1 VNNGRARSILLVED
15 DDGHA
20 RLLEKHLDRCGL
32 GDRLVRVADGEEAI
46 RYLGNTR
53 THAGSSSFGPGL
65 ILLDIQMPRCNGFEV
80 LTRIREDPA
89 YQHTPVIMLTSTDSQ
104 KEIDQAYRLGASG
117 YVVKPVDAFAFAER
131 VAKLGGFLG
140 VLELPDQL
148 PVGTTDGQPAV
159 G

>member
-1 VNNGRARSILLVED
+1 MNHRGARSLLLVED

-20 RLLEKHLDRCGL
+20 RLLEKHLNRCGL
-32 GDRLVRVADGEEAI
+32 GDRLVPVADGEEAI

-53 THAGSSSFGPGL
+53 THARSSSFGPGL
-65 ILLDIQMPRCNGFEV
+65 ILLDIQMSRCNGFVV
-80 LTRIREDPA
+80 LARIRENPA
-89 YQHTPVIMLTSTDSQ
+89 YQHTPVIMLSSTDSQ
-104 KEIDQAYRLGASG
+104 KEIDQAHRLGASG